1 MIQVVYNGVDITDSV
16 AINRCYHDMYAEG
29 RADSLNIRFNDTA
42 HMWDKWQPKTDDM
55 ISIVYGA
62 SKTGRMYITDTTPQ
76 NGLYEIQA
84 LSAPSQAFCRRY
96 KAWAKVTL
104 TQIAQEIAARYGLA
118 YKNYGASDYLYEYIL
133 QSNESDLAFLHRRC
147 ILESCAFLI
156 YDGTLVLYSQP
167 NLENASP
174 LEVFTVS
181 SDADYHYRDKSSEL
195 YGSCRLECGGYV
207 GEYTADAENARVL
220 FPPLLPAVGSSAE
233 AIRFSRGLLRD
244 ANKTAYSG
252 YINSAIIP
260 HYAAASVILISNARA
275 PLWDGNA
282 FLTHIRNIYSGG
294 QSKMFFRKPLGGY

>member
-16 AINRCYHDMYAEG
+16 SINRAYHDMYAEG
-29 RADSLNIRFNDTA
+29 RADSLYIRFNDTA
-42 HMWDKWQPKTDDM
+42 HIWDKWQPKPDDT
-55 ISIVYGA
+55 ISVVYGA
-62 SKTGRMYITDTTPQ
+62 SKTGRMYITVTAPQ

-96 KAWAKVTL
+96 KAWTKVTL
-104 TQIAQEIAARYGLA
+104 TQIAQEIAARHGLA

-133 QSNESDLAFLHRRC
+133 QSNESDLTFLHRRC
-147 ILESCAFLI
+147 ILESCAFLV
-156 YDGTLVLYSQP
+156 YNGALVLYSQSEM
-167 NLENASP
+167 ENASP

-181 SDADYHYRDKSSEL
+181 TDSDYQYCDKSSEL

-207 GEYTADAENARVL
+207 GEYTADAVNARVL

-244 ANKTAYSG
+244 ANKNAHSG
-252 YINSAIIP
+252 YIKSAIIP

-275 PLWDGNA
+275 PSWDGNA
-282 FLTHIRNIYSGG
+282 FLTHIRNIYSDG
-294 QSKMFFRKPLGGY
+294 QSKIFFRKPLGGY